1 VKVQPRPTRN
11 GALGIAL
18 GLVLGLGLAFLWEA
32 LDTRVHSADEIEERL
47 GLPLLARIPAPSR
60 RLRRQNALAML
71 ANPRGVDA
79 ETFRMLKMN
88 LEFTQLGRDVQT
100 VMVTSAVEREGKST
114 TVANLAV
121 ALARAGESV
130 CLVDLDLRRPFL
142 DRFFEI
148 EGPGLTQVLL
158 GQVELQEALT
168 PIVLSPAG
176 GFVETIRNGH
186 GKPDGGVLY
195 VLTAGAIPPNAGE
208 LVAGERVARV
218 LEELRERF
226 TTVLIDAPPTLQVGD
241 AMALS
246 SRVDALFVVTRL
258 NVVRRPMVKEFRRAL
273 DASPAL
279 KLGFVLTDAASEERY
294 GYGAYQYG
302 SYASPKEEVPV

>member
-1 VKVQPRPTRN
+1 
-11 GALGIAL
+11 
-18 GLVLGLGLAFLWEA
+18 
-32 LDTRVHSADEIEERL
+32 
-47 GLPLLARIPAPSR
+47 
-60 RLRRQNALAML
+60 
-71 ANPRGVDA
+71 
-79 ETFRMLKMN
+79 
-88 LEFTQLGRDVQT
+88 
-100 VMVTSAVEREGKST
+100 
-114 TVANLAV
+114 
-121 ALARAGESV
+121 
-130 CLVDLDLRRPFL
+130 
-142 DRFFEI
+142 
-148 EGPGLTQVLL
+148 
-158 GQVELQEALT
+158 
-168 PIVLSPAG
+168 
-176 GFVETIRNGH
+176 VETIRNGH
-186 GKPDGGVLY
+186 GKADSGVLY

-226 TTVLIDAPPTLQVGD
+226 TTVLVDAPPTLQVGD